1 MPHHHRHYPAAVP
14 HASVEPADRPAIIL
28 HGRRLSLS
36 ATEARLLA
44 CFLEQ
49 QGQVISLEALSRK
62 AYGRAWEQTLTNRL
76 CHHMSRIRSIIAPHG
91 LSLYPA
97 QYQGY
102 ILMAEEPW
110 V

>member
-1 MPHHHRHYPAAVP
+1 MPHHHRHHSAAVLR
-14 HASVEPADRPAIIL
+14 ASVELPDAPAIIM

-44 CFLEQ
+44 CFLKQ
-49 QGQVISLEALSRK
+49 QGQVVSLEVLSRK

-102 ILMAEEPW
+102 ILMAEEQW